1 MEKEMYQYC
10 FEWYLITAAHAFV
23 TALDR
28 STVQVFNG
36 STPRSMDAQLS
47 LYSSTT
53 PRRNTDLSQ
62 WPEDFDTRQQQT
74 RTGNVPIT
82 SSHARFWL
90 DGAPAMH
97 ELHVI
102 LRRNRR
108 RPRDKIVL
116 CAFQFMDRHFC
127 MNCTWF
133 LTFLAS
139 RRRNLHIIWALQL
152 H

>member
-1 MEKEMYQYC
+1 MEREMYQYC
-10 FEWYLITAAHAFV
+10 FELYLITAAHAFV

-82 SSHARFWL
+82 SSHARF
-90 DGAPAMH
+90 
-97 ELHVI
+97 
-102 LRRNRR
+102 
-108 RPRDKIVL
+108 
-116 CAFQFMDRHFC
+116 
-127 MNCTWF
+127 
-133 LTFLAS
+133 
-139 RRRNLHIIWALQL
+139 
-152 H
+152 